1 MKEYSALRN
10 RIGYGIGT
18 IGRDMVAAMVSLYLM
33 FYVTDVLRVS
43 TETLASLTVI
53 MVFMRIFDGVNDPF
67 MGTLVDSTQTRWGKF
82 KPWIFGGALAWAI
95 AHVLM
100 FVDTGLSGLP
110 YLLVFTLFYLAWEL
124 AYTANDIAYW
134 SMIPSLSRDQ
144 KEREKIGSVARICAS
159 LGMFAFI
166 VSLLP
171 LTNFLAGITGSLQK
185 GWLLLAVITAVL
197 MLLFQF
203 ISLAV
208 IKEERIPLKAADEKT
223 GFLELFKII
232 FKNDQL
238 LIVTCAML
246 FFMSGYTATTGLGI
260 YYFKYIYGDENMY
273 SVFAL
278 ILGVS
283 QILGLAFFPLVSKR
297 MKRRSVF
304 SLAIALVLTGYAAF
318 YFSPPNMIYVGI
330 AGIFIFV
337 GQAFIQVL
345 MLMFIADSV
354 EYGQWKFGK
363 RNESVTFSLQPL
375 IYKVSN
381 AIATGLIGFT
391 VIRSG
396 IKEAELPADVT
407 ARGGL
412 VLKNSMLIYPAIF
425 VVIAFIIIFF
435 FYKIDEKFYAEI
447 LRDNKEAE
455 AAILAE
461 RKD

>member
-1 MKEYSALRN
+1 
-10 RIGYGIGT
+10 
-18 IGRDMVAAMVSLYLM
+18 
-33 FYVTDVLRVS
+33 
-43 TETLASLTVI
+43 
-53 MVFMRIFDGVNDPF
+53 
-67 MGTLVDSTQTRWGKF
+67 
-82 KPWIFGGALAWAI
+82 
-95 AHVLM
+95 
-100 FVDTGLSGLP
+100 
-110 YLLVFTLFYLAWEL
+110 
-124 AYTANDIAYW
+124 
-134 SMIPSLSRDQ
+134 
-144 KEREKIGSVARICAS
+144 
-159 LGMFAFI
+159 
-166 VSLLP
+166 
-171 LTNFLAGITGSLQK
+171 
-185 GWLLLAVITAVL
+185 
-197 MLLFQF
+197 
-203 ISLAV
+203 
-208 IKEERIPLKAADEKT
+208 
-223 GFLELFKII
+223 
-232 FKNDQL
+232 
-238 LIVTCAML
+238 
-246 FFMSGYTATTGLGI
+246 
-260 YYFKYIYGDENMY
+260 MY

-447 LRDNKEAE
+447 LRDNKAAE

>member
-1 MKEYSALRN
+1 MKEYSTLRN

-43 TETLASLTVI
+43 TETLASITLI

-82 KPWIFGGALAWAI
+82 KPWIFGGAIAWAI
-95 AHVLM
+95 FHVLM
-100 FVDTGLSGLP
+100 FIDTGLTGTS
-110 YLLVFTLFYLAWEL
+110 YLIVFTLIYLGWEM

-166 VSLLP
+166 VALLP
-171 LTNFLAGITGSLQK
+171 VTNFLGRVSGSLQT
-185 GWLLLAVITAVL
+185 GWLLLAIITAVL
-197 MLLFQF
+197 MLIFQF
-203 ISLAV
+203 ISLGV
-208 IKEERIPLKAADEKT
+208 VREERIPVKEADEKT

-238 LIVTCAML
+238 LIVTLAML

-283 QILGLAFFPLVSKR
+283 QIIGLAVFPLVSNR

-304 SLAIALVLTGYAAF
+304 TLSIALVLIGYAAF
-318 YFSPPNMIYVGI
+318 YFSPADIVYIGI

-381 AIATGLIGFT
+381 ALATGLIGFT

-396 IKEAELPADVT
+396 IKEAELPGDVT
-407 ARGGL
+407 AQGSV
-412 VLKNSMLIYPAIF
+412 VLKNSMLVYPAIF
-425 VVIAFIIIFF
+425 IVIAFVIVFF
-435 FYKIDEKFYAEI
+435 FYKIDESFYAKI
-447 LRDNKEAE
+447 LKENKASEE
-455 AAILAE
+455 AILAE
-461 RKD
+461 QAD